1 MRVYL
6 TGPMCFYFSLKKCSV
21 CVFGGV
27 VIYSQESGQK
37 KEAGGGEVDRGG
49 DGDDETRS
57 RSGDKRPKRK
67 RFIRRLHI
75 RVQAAVR
82 FI

>member
-1 MRVYL
+1 M
-6 TGPMCFYFSLKKCSV
+6 
-21 CVFGGV
+21 
-27 VIYSQESGQK
+27 
-37 KEAGGGEVDRGG
+37 DRGG

-82 FI
+82 FIQQCNLVGVYEVLYIVVVLV